1 MAHHYAV
8 VTTRT
13 FLPYDSRCSI
23 KLKKAK
29 VLPTG
34 NCPIEEKLAYSDDCP
49 DGRVEMGKTGHTS
62 LLQVGECSFARTARS
77 FGSEHP
83 EFRESAALHARTR
96 SRRRIAQAQQDEAA
110 TTGTAERSAVGPTR
124 CYKGCEGWNCLMP
137 RPSDEP
143 PNHCAM
149 SVGHDGR
156 CLCFDCWH
164 ESDEEAD
171 GLAATGTKGKTPP
184 PYGPCRLPTVNNDEA
199 MPSGGGPA
207 GEALAVVALRPAK
220 ATPDETETAEV
231 LALTDTRQNCMT
243 CRPHGR
249 LSKAMLIL
257 ETNAPLQDMLAK
269 EQAYNGDGPD
279 GSCSLP
285 AAFHLQAILETAC
298 WLSCQR
304 RRGSRRAPRPWRDL
318 VSSDSESKKSWPTG
332 SGNEAVTSHTDEL

>member
-49 DGRVEMGKTGHTS
+49 DGRVEMGKTG
-62 LLQVGECSFARTARS
+62 
-77 FGSEHP
+77 
-83 EFRESAALHARTR
+83 
-96 SRRRIAQAQQDEAA
+96 RIAQAQQDEAA

-143 PNHCAM
+143 PTHCAM